1 MNLVIKFPLLL
12 MFGSIN
18 PYNPYPYSPYPYSPY
33 PYNQD
38 PYNPD
43 RYNQEP
49 YYPQQHY
56 PTTQFMDSP
65 QVSSDDW
72 WYSMGDDWEVSNTLK
87 SISPHYASFDRM
99 QQQMAMY
106 APALHVGTINREE
119 MKPPKPIQIVSR
131 QTGPLVEDWGVLED
145 WIDALDFT
153 STSDM
158 TFHGMTVFGG
168 IDGVETHTGD
178 IQLLDE
184 SDSVL
189 ASASFSITT
198 DGSPKYFD
206 VLFDKP
212 FDIRAGVLYTL
223 SVEYLDEV
231 TGVYYMGEAQESIE
245 VRCREGVAVLDFSD
259 SDYGDDGGTTADEGL
274 IPRFIISC

>member
-18 PYNPYPYSPYPYSPY
+18 PYNPYPY
-33 PYNQD
+33 NQD
-38 PYNPD
+38 PYNP
-43 RYNQEP
+43 YP

-99 QQQMAMY
+99 HQQMAMY
-106 APALHVGTINREE
+106 APALHVGKINREE
-119 MKPPKPIQIVSR
+119 TKPPTPIPYKPIQIVSR
-131 QTGPLVEDWGVLED
+131 QTGPLVESWGVLED

-168 IDGVETHTGD
+168 NDGVETHTGD

-184 SDSVL
+184 FDSVL
-189 ASASFSITT
+189 ASATFSITT

-212 FDIRAGVLYTL
+212 FDIKAGVLYTL
-223 SVEYLDEV
+223 SVEYLNEEL
-231 TGVYYMGEAQESIE
+231 TRVYYIGDAQESIE
-245 VRCREGVAVLDFSD
+245 VQCREGVAVLDFSD
-259 SDYGDDGGTTADEGL
+259 SDYGDDFGTNADEGL